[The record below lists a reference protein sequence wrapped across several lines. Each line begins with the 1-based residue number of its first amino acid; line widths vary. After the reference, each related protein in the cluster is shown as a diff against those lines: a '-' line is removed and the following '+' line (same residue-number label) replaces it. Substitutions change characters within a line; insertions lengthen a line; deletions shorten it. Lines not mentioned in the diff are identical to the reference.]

1 MNKPLTLEQAEAICK
16 NYQFLEGKPYDKEF
30 FNTTPIQ
37 AVLVAPFEEC
47 AQQEFVDDFDLFGYA
62 NIAPYKPED
71 GYEVIVLARYK
82 PDTELCIWMD
92 IRDFVKRNIVQVARY
107 HKAAILP
114 ESVPNL
120 TS

>member
-30 FNTTPIQ
+30 NNTTPIQ
-37 AVLVAPFEEC
+37 AVLVAPFEEY

-62 NIAPYKPED
+62 NIAPYKPDE
-71 GYEVIVLARYK
+71 GYDVIVLARYK

-92 IRDFVKRNIVQVARY
+92 IRNFVKRNIIQVAKY
-107 HKAAILP
+107 HKATLIQEGALD
-114 ESVPNL
+114 L